1 MSGLALAAA
10 VLIGLSLGLTGAGGS
25 ILTLPILV
33 YLAGIAPRD
42 AVAMSLLVV
51 GAVSL
56 VGAIQ
61 RAWVGEVHYQAMGW
75 FSLAGMAGAAV
86 GARFTHWVSADV
98 LLMMFA
104 VLMVV
109 VGLRM
114 WMARPTVMEC
124 GPECRPVRCFFAG
137 AMVGVLTG
145 FLGVGGGFLLMP
157 ALVRFAKLPMGMAM
171 GTSLAVIAFN
181 SLAGFL
187 SHAGEAKIQWVMTG
201 VFVVMAVAGVLA
213 GGVLAKRLPE
223 RLLKRVF
230 GGLVLVTALVVFWSA
245 WI

>member
-1 MSGLALAAA
+1 
-10 VLIGLSLGLTGAGGS
+10 LGFGGCS
-25 ILTLPILV
+25 
-33 YLAGIAPRD
+33 
-42 AVAMSLLVV
+42 V
-51 GAVSL
+51 GDVCGVDGGGGFADVD
-56 VGAIQ
+56 
-61 RAWVGEVHYQAMGW
+61 
-75 FSLAGMAGAAV
+75 GAADGDGV
-86 GARFTHWVSADV
+86 RSGVPAC
-98 LLMMFA
+98 A
-104 VLMVV
+104 V
-109 VGLRM
+109 
-114 WMARPTVMEC
+114 
-124 GPECRPVRCFFAG
+124 FFSG

-187 SHAGEAKIQWVMTG
+187 SHAGEAKIQWAMTG

-230 GGLVLVTALVVFWSA
+230 GGLVLVTALVVFWSV
-245 WI
+245 WV

>member
-1 MSGLALAAA
+1 
-10 VLIGLSLGLTGAGGS
+10 
-25 ILTLPILV
+25 
-33 YLAGIAPRD
+33 
-42 AVAMSLLVV
+42 
-51 GAVSL
+51 
-56 VGAIQ
+56 
-61 RAWVGEVHYQAMGW
+61 
-75 FSLAGMAGAAV
+75 
-86 GARFTHWVSADV
+86 
-98 LLMMFA
+98 MFA

-187 SHAGEAKIQWVMTG
+187 SHAGEAKIQWAMTG

-230 GGLVLVTALVVFWSA
+230 GGLVLVTALVVFWSV
-245 WI
+245 WV